1 MTTQIEHA
9 PAAADDSL
17 EESIRIRG
25 ARVHNLKN
33 VDLDIPRDQLV
44 VMTGPSGSGKSSLA
58 FDTLYAEGQRQ
69 YIESL
74 SPHARQFI
82 TQMQRPDVDSIDGL
96 QPTIC
101 IDQRPAATNPRS
113 TVATVTEIYD
123 YLRVLMA
130 RLGDVRCYACQT
142 PIRQQ
147 TPEQIQDRLMN
158 LGEDT
163 KLMLLAPMIR
173 GRRGQHQEVFAKI
186 RKAGFVRA
194 RVDGAICEV
203 EQPPELDPR
212 KTHTIEAIVDR
223 IIVRAG
229 SRGRLGESIQLALRH
244 SEGLL
249 VACYL
254 DASTTTPEHPQGI
267 WRDEIFN
274 TLYACPNC
282 GISYEEIEPR
292 TFSFNSPY
300 GACPTCDGLGVRT
313 EFDPELVIPDRSL
326 SIRDQAIAPL
336 RSATPAVQKK
346 LLAELESLLAK
357 WQIASDP
364 TAAEPTA
371 TALPLSEWSDAALE
385 KLLRGDGKKWDG
397 LLVWLEKQFAT
408 STRKAWLTQLET
420 FRGSVTCNACG
431 GSRLRPEA
439 NNVELDGRTI
449 IQVTRQSVHA
459 AWDFF
464 RALRFDGEDQPIAK
478 PLLSEIINRLD
489 FLRKVG
495 VGYLSLARPADT
507 LSGGELQRVRLASSI
522 GSGLVGVCYVLDE
535 PSIGLH
541 PRDNDRLI
549 QALRDLHHQGNTVLV
564 VEHDEAMMRE
574 ADYLIDVGPA
584 AGVGGGRIVA
594 TGTPN
599 EVAGN
604 DDSITGRYLRG
615 DLRIETPT
623 ERRRAAKSRSLTL
636 EGAAMNNLKAI
647 DVRFPLGVFVCVTG
661 VSGSGK
667 SSLVNE
673 TLTRAVARRL
683 GQSASKPGPHTSL
696 RGASQIDK
704 LIEIDQSPIG
714 RSPRSN
720 PATYTGAFDEIRRVF
735 ATTRDAKQRGYG
747 ASRFSFNVKGG
758 RCEHCQGQGMQKI
771 EMNFLPDLYVTCP
784 ECQGTRF
791 DEATRQVRYRGLN
804 ISDVLDLSI
813 DRAAEFFENFPKIHR
828 MLESLREVGL
838 GYLMLG
844 QASTTLSGGEAQRI
858 KLATELARV
867 DTGKTLY
874 VLDEPTTGLHFD
886 DIRRLLEVLGKL
898 VDRGNTVIVIEHHL
912 DVIKSADWLIDLG
925 PEGGEAGGQLV
936 AEGTPEEIAAVAESH
951 TGRFLR
957 DMLSFNPQP

>member
-1 MTTQIEHA
+1 
-9 PAAADDSL
+9 
-17 EESIRIRG
+17 
-25 ARVHNLKN
+25 
-33 VDLDIPRDQLV
+33 
-44 VMTGPSGSGKSSLA
+44 
-58 FDTLYAEGQRQ
+58 
-69 YIESL
+69 
-74 SPHARQFI
+74 
-82 TQMQRPDVDSIDGL
+82 
-96 QPTIC
+96 
-101 IDQRPAATNPRS
+101 
-113 TVATVTEIYD
+113 
-123 YLRVLMA
+123 
-130 RLGDVRCYACQT
+130 
-142 PIRQQ
+142 
-147 TPEQIQDRLMN
+147 
-158 LGEDT
+158 
-163 KLMLLAPMIR
+163 
-173 GRRGQHQEVFAKI
+173 FAKI

-346 LLAELESLLAK
+346 LLAELEPLLAK

-459 AWDFF
+459 AWEFF
-464 RALRFDGEDQPIAK
+464 RALRFEGEDQPIAK

-683 GQSASKPGPHTSL
+683 GQSASKPGPHTGL

-758 RCEHCQGQGMQKI
+758 RCEACSGDGTIKI
-771 EMNFLPDLYVTCP
+771 EMN
-784 ECQGTRF
+784 
-791 DEATRQVRYRGLN
+791 
-804 ISDVLDLSI
+804 
-813 DRAAEFFENFPKIHR
+813 
-828 MLESLREVGL
+828 
-838 GYLMLG
+838 
-844 QASTTLSGGEAQRI
+844 
-858 KLATELARV
+858 
-867 DTGKTLY
+867 
-874 VLDEPTTGLHFD
+874 
-886 DIRRLLEVLGKL
+886 
-898 VDRGNTVIVIEHHL
+898 
-912 DVIKSADWLIDLG
+912 
-925 PEGGEAGGQLV
+925 
-936 AEGTPEEIAAVAESH
+936 
-951 TGRFLR
+951 
-957 DMLSFNPQP
+957 